1 MTADAPRPVRPSAGP
16 PRVAFLGGE
25 KPAMG
30 GVLPMNDVQASKAP
44 VHLWIVGLL
53 ALLWNGFG
61 CYDYLM
67 TRMRNLDY
75 FRSMAPD
82 VDPNA
87 MLAWVDAFPIYAQ
100 FGWGLGVWMGLIGS
114 ALLLIRNR
122 WAVPALGL
130 SLLGA
135 ILGLGYQIFMAPPP
149 PPPMNEGAMAIMPW
163 VIIAVAALLYYY
175 AYRQRANGV
184 LR

>member
-1 MTADAPRPVRPSAGP
+1 MDEVETGKTPI
-16 PRVAFLGGE
+16 
-25 KPAMG
+25 
-30 GVLPMNDVQASKAP
+30 
-44 VHLWIVGLL
+44 HLWIVGVL

-61 CYDYLM
+61 CTDYLM

-82 VDPNA
+82 ADPEA

-100 FGWGLGVWMGLIGS
+100 LGWGLGVWMGLIGS
-114 ALLLIRNR
+114 VLLLLRHR

-130 SLLGA
+130 SFLGA
-135 ILGLGYQIFMAPPP
+135 VLGLGYQIFLAPPP
-149 PPPMNEGAMAIMPW
+149 PPPMDASAMATIMPW
-163 VIIAVAALLYYY
+163 GIIAIAAALFYY
-175 AYRQRANGV
+175 AHVQRKKGL

>member
-1 MTADAPRPVRPSAGP
+1 MTCKPRKPRSICGSSACW
-16 PRVAFLGGE
+16 RC
-25 KPAMG
+25 
-30 GVLPMNDVQASKAP
+30 
-44 VHLWIVGLL
+44 
-53 ALLWNGFG
+53 LWNGFG

-82 VDPNA
+82 VDPEA

-100 FGWGLGVWMGLIGS
+100 FGWGLGVWMGLVGS
-114 ALLLIRNR
+114 ILLLMRHR

-135 ILGLGYQIFMAPPP
+135 VVGLGYQIFVAPPP

-163 VIIAVAALLYYY
+163 VIIVDRRRALLLC
-175 AYRQRANGV
+175 ATARSRRACCASV
-184 LR
+184 DRR

>member
-1 MTADAPRPVRPSAGP
+1 MDEAQAG
-16 PRVAFLGGE
+16 
-25 KPAMG
+25 
-30 GVLPMNDVQASKAP
+30 KAP
-44 VHLWIVGLL
+44 MHLWIVGVL

-82 VDPNA
+82 VDPEA

-114 ALLLIRNR
+114 VLLLVRHR

-130 SLLGA
+130 SFLGA
-135 ILGLGYQIFMAPPP
+135 VLGLGYQIFLAPPP
-149 PPPMNEGAMAIMPW
+149 PPPMDQNAMMGAMSY
-163 VIIAVAALLYYY
+163 IIILVAAALLYY
-175 AYRQRANGV
+175 AHRQKQAGV

>member
-1 MTADAPRPVRPSAGP
+1 MD
-16 PRVAFLGGE
+16 
-25 KPAMG
+25 
-30 GVLPMNDVQASKAP
+30 DVQTAKAP

-82 VDPNA
+82 SDPEA

-100 FGWGLGVWMGLIGS
+100 FGWGLGVWMGLAGFD
-114 ALLLIRNR
+114 
-122 WAVPALGL
+122 PAADAPPLG
-130 SLLGA
+130 GA
-135 ILGLGYQIFMAPPP
+135 GLG
-149 PPPMNEGAMAIMPW
+149 
-163 VIIAVAALLYYY
+163 AVAARRGPGPGLPDLPG
-175 AYRQRANGV
+175 AAAAAADG
-184 LR
+184 

>member
-1 MTADAPRPVRPSAGP
+1 MD
-16 PRVAFLGGE
+16 
-25 KPAMG
+25 
-30 GVLPMNDVQASKAP
+30 DVQTAKAP

-53 ALLWNGFG
+53 SLIWNAFG

-75 FRSMAPD
+75 FTSMAPE

-87 MLAWVDAFPIYAQ
+87 MLAWVDGFPIYAQ
-100 FGWGLGVWMGLIGS
+100 FGWGLGVWMGLLGS
-114 ALLLIRNR
+114 ILLLMRNR
-122 WAVPALGL
+122 WAVPVFGL

-135 ILGLGYQIFMAPPP
+135 ILGLGYQIFLAPPAPPP
-149 PPPMNEGAMAIMPW
+149 MDSGAMAAMPW
-163 VIIAVAALLYYY
+163 VIIGVAALFFIY
-175 AYRQRANGV
+175 AHRQRKAGV

>member
-1 MTADAPRPVRPSAGP
+1 MDEVETG
-16 PRVAFLGGE
+16 
-25 KPAMG
+25 
-30 GVLPMNDVQASKAP
+30 KAP
-44 VHLWIVGLL
+44 IHLWIVGLL

-75 FRSMAPD
+75 FRSMAPE
-82 VDPNA
+82 VDAEA

-114 ALLLIRNR
+114 VLLLMRHR

-130 SLLGA
+130 SLAGA
-135 ILGLGYQIFMAPPP
+135 VLGLGYQIFLAPPP
-149 PPPMNEGAMAIMPW
+149 PPPMDQGAMAMMPW
-163 VIIAVAALLYYY
+163 VIILVAAALFYY
-175 AYRQRANGV
+175 AHVQRKKGV